1 MIVEA
6 LGGNV
11 NGVTPYAV
19 KFNSGN
25 QVVPPGEWAFSQ
37 FEPERGL
44 GLYWGRILTT
54 SRDLVPSMSFYRPS
68 NEPETTVPDF
78 AYAPGDF
85 AVFSPSSE
93 RLIEI
98 GPAKTSAAE

>member
-1 MIVEA
+1 MGKVLIVEA

-25 QVVPPGEWAFSQ
+25 QIVPPGEWAFSQ

-44 GLYWGRILTT
+44 GLYWGRIFT
-54 SRDLVPSMSFYRPS
+54 
-68 NEPETTVPDF
+68 
-78 AYAPGDF
+78 PG
-85 AVFSPSSE
+85 ACSS
-93 RLIEI
+93 
-98 GPAKTSAAE
+98 